1 MSLLALQRDFRQW
14 LDIESAEAA
23 ARIGEHAAPGLSVYL
38 NNYRSALM
46 ACLAESFGSVKAWIG
61 DDAFEGAAATH
72 IERQPPYSWTLDDYA
87 LEFPETLDAI
97 YVADPEIG
105 ELARLER
112 ELGRIFVGKNADP
125 LDVATFAD
133 IDWESAK
140 IDFVP
145 TLTMIEVTTNA
156 ASIWSSLAED
166 KRPPDAEM
174 LPRPASVAIWRV
186 AFMPTFRTI
195 EDSERQAIE
204 ALAGGATFSA
214 LCATFVEA
222 HGETE
227 GAALAGRLL
236 SQWIADGLIAHIR
249 AQSFQPDNRAAR
261 TCKNDYR
268 VAE

>member
-14 LDIESAEAA
+14 LDTESAESA

-46 ACLAESFGSVKAWIG
+46 ACLAESFSSVKTWIG

-72 IERQPPYSWTLDDYA
+72 IEQRPPYSWTLDDYA
-87 LEFPETLDAI
+87 LDFPETLDAI
-97 YVADPEIG
+97 YVADPEVG
-105 ELARLER
+105 DLARLER
-112 ELGRIFVGKNADP
+112 ELGRVFVGKDADP
-125 LDVATFAD
+125 LDVSTLAE
-133 IDWESAK
+133 IDWETAT

-156 ASIWSSLAED
+156 ASMWSSLAED

-195 EDSERQAIE
+195 KDDERKAIE

-214 LCATFVEA
+214 LCATFV
-222 HGETE
+222 GEHAKRRDWRSP
-227 GAALAGRLL
+227 GG
-236 SQWIADGLIAHIR
+236 
-249 AQSFQPDNRAAR
+249 
-261 TCKNDYR
+261 C
-268 VAE
+268 